1 MVWMEVVCSLL
12 KEEALVNLIQWVATG
27 ARQRLELDDLGAP
40 FQPSPF
46 YDSIVQSRKG
56 CGCARCGDCDTELR
70 PGAGSAEVTPSAAGA
85 DADVHPEEL
94 QGAAD
99 RQAVLL

>member
-46 YDSIVQSRKG
+46 YDSQRWGTSP
-56 CGCARCGDCDTELR
+56 CTEQEGLWLR
-70 PGAGSAEVTPSAAGA
+70 SLRGLRHGTASWG
-85 DADVHPEEL
+85 
-94 QGAAD
+94 
-99 RQAVLL
+99 RQC